1 MVQKRAPTIDDLI
14 REGQYLIIRAPMQ
27 CVEAALSKS
36 LGAACLI
43 LSVDLHSMPADSLQE
58 ETAFVQA
65 ISRLILQG
73 TDVPED
79 IAGQLRGCIER
90 QSDLME
96 MFQVLRRWCAISP
109 MPIVLILGGVDA
121 EVVYQPFRDLLAMSR
136 MGHIQRDADGAPTFL
151 SVILAGTLDIV
162 DLGRIARQ
170 RDLRYIPWNIAVPFD
185 MI

>member
-1 MVQKRAPTIDDLI
+1 LPHIEEMVK
-14 REGQYLIIRAPMQ
+14 EGQYLIIRAPRQ
-27 CVEAALSKS
+27 HVTAALSKS

-43 LSVDLHSMPADSLQE
+43 LSIDLQSIPSDSLQE
-58 ETAFVQA
+58 ETAFAQA

-73 TDVPED
+73 ADVPED
-79 IAGQLRGCIER
+79 IAGQLRDCIER

-96 MFQVLRRWCAISP
+96 MFQTLRRWCAASP
-109 MPIVLILGGVDA
+109 IPIVLILDGADDETVH
-121 EVVYQPFRDLLAMSR
+121 QPFLDLLAMLR

-162 DLGRIARQ
+162 DLGRIAKQ

-185 MI
+185 ML